1 MSLPIQCKRL
11 RQIREE
17 LNHTQSSFA
26 EAMGIGSTTTEYER
40 GRTKLNGELILRLLS
55 DYNINP
61 LWLYGESKQKH
72 LDPRA
77 KQACPSIVT
86 VDNSGFENILMV
98 NQKAAAG
105 YAGNL
110 DNQEFHKRLP
120 AFSFPSPEYRNATFR
135 CFQVEG
141 YSMSPTILPDE
152 WVITKALENLNQI
165 KNNNIY
171 VVVDTE
177 GIRIKQVY
185 NDPKTSHLALISINK
200 EYEQE
205 FLEYDKVLEVWE
217 FHSKITKEL
226 VMDSEQYKLDMIYND
241 IKIIKDRI
249 QGQNITT

>member
-1 MSLPIQCKRL
+1 MNLPIQCKRL
-11 RQIREE
+11 RQVREE

-26 EAMGIGSTTTEYER
+26 EVLGVGNSTTEYER
-40 GRTKLNGELILRLLS
+40 GRTKITGELVLRLLS
-55 DYNINP
+55 DFNINP

-77 KQACPSIVT
+77 KEASPSVVT
-86 VDNSGFENILMV
+86 VDSTGFENILMV
-98 NQKAAAG
+98 SQKAAAG

-110 DNQEFHKRLP
+110 DDQEYHKQLP
-120 AFSFPSPEYRNATFR
+120 AFAFPIPEYRNATFR

-152 WVITKALENLNQI
+152 WIITKALENLGQI

-171 VVVDTE
+171 VIVDTE
-177 GIRIKQVY
+177 GIRVKQVF
-185 NDPKTSHLALISINK
+185 NDAKTRQLALVSINK

-205 FLEYDKVLEVWE
+205 FLEYDKVMEVWE

-226 VMDSEQYKLDMIYND
+226 VVDAEQYKLDTIFND
-241 IKIIKDRI
+241 IKEIKDRI
-249 QGQNITT
+249 IGGNE